1 MFILLLF
8 LLVIFGVPVLIMVGI
23 FNGLVGSRNNVDA
36 SYSQIDVLLTKRA
49 DLIPNLVETVK
60 GYAAH
65 EKGVLENVTASR
77 SALLNANGAA
87 EKFVADNA
95 ISGALKSLFA
105 VAENYPNLKADQNFR
120 DLQSQLAQVESEL
133 VQTRSYYNET
143 VRAYNTKQQVF
154 PANLF
159 ASSFGHAPRQFYE
172 VAVEKKEP
180 PKVSFS

>member
-1 MFILLLF
+1 MFVLVLF
-8 LLVIFGVPVLIMVGI
+8 LLIVFGVPIIILVAI
-23 FNGLVGSRNNVDA
+23 FNSLVGTRNNTDA
-36 SYSQIDVLLTKRA
+36 AYSQIDVLLTKRA

-65 EKGVLENVTASR
+65 EKGVLETVTASR

-120 DLQSQLAQVESEL
+120 DLQSQLSIVESEL
-133 VQTRSYYNET
+133 VQTRSYYNEA

>member
-1 MFILLLF
+1 MLVLILF
-8 LLVIFGVPVLIMVGI
+8 LLVIFGVPIFIMMAI
-23 FNGLVGSRNNVDA
+23 FNGLIGTRNTVDA
-36 SYSQIDVLLTKRA
+36 AYSQIDVLLTKRA

-77 SALLNANGAA
+77 SALMNANGAA

-95 ISGALKSLFA
+95 ITGALKSLFA

-120 DLQSQLAQVESEL
+120 ELQAQLSQVESEL

-143 VRAYNTKQQVF
+143 VRGYNTKQQVF

-159 ASSFGHAPRQFYE
+159 ASTFGHAPRQFYE
-172 VAVEKKEP
+172 VAAEKKEP